1 MQQVE
6 ENSNSAVAVAESPSL
21 MRLLQSESVR
31 HFIKFGIV
39 GAFTWLVDF
48 ATLALLQQT
57 LLVPEAPHLRLKV
70 ITATAIAFFIGV
82 TVNFLLHRY
91 WTFKGAS
98 EGVLGQ
104 QLFRYSVV
112 VGLAVVFRLIFVLL
126 TFRLIGNAAADVLAS
141 LSLIDNPAA
150 LWVNQLTVTTNLN
163 LISDFSVVTINQL
176 GSSIAQVSSI
186 PMIILWNFFGHKYW
200 TYRK

>member
-1 MQQVE
+1 VQQVE
-6 ENSNSAVAVAESPSL
+6 EHSSSAATVAESPAL
-21 MRLLQSESVR
+21 MRWVQSESMR
-31 HFIKFGIV
+31 HFIKFAIV
-39 GAFTWLVDF
+39 GAFTWMVDF

-57 LLVPEAPHLRLKV
+57 LLVPEEPHLRLKV
-70 ITATAIAFFIGV
+70 ITATAIAFFIGI

-98 EGVLGQ
+98 EGMLGK

-112 VGLAVVFRLIFVLL
+112 VGMAVFFRLIFVLL
-126 TFRLIGNAAADVLAS
+126 TFRLIGNTAVDVMAS
-141 LSLIDNPAA
+141 LSLIEDTDATT
-150 LWVNQLTVTTNLN
+150 VNQLGT
-163 LISDFSVVTINQL
+163 
-176 GSSIAQVSSI
+176 SIAQVASI